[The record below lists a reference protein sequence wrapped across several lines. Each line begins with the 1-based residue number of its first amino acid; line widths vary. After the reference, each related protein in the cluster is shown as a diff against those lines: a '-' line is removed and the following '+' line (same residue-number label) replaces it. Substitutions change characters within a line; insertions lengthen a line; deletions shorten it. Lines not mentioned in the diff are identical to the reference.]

1 MVYPKLLSAFNPLI
15 LLALCAC
22 SFMLT
27 ACSSLDTVDSWVY
40 KIPKVQL
47 GEVTVVTEAG
57 SNRNTAIEIEILL
70 VQDIEL
76 LKKISELPARK
87 WFEAREDIR
96 KNYPG
101 GFESFGWELS
111 PRQEVRLR
119 KTELSGKRAYAV
131 VIFANYL
138 ASSEHRA
145 RIDNFKDG
153 IIVRLRENEFVVTQ
167 R

>member
-1 MVYPKLLSAFNPLI
+1 
-15 LLALCAC
+15 
-22 SFMLT
+22 MLT
-27 ACSSLDTVDSWVY
+27 ACSTLDTVDSWVY

-101 GFESFGWELS
+101 GFQSFGWELS

-138 ASSEHRA
+138 ASGEHRA